1 MRRSLLPG
9 ILLLVFSALIC
20 VGQMQPPAQLQDG
33 SGLPDF
39 SGFNLV
45 DSFAKLPRERT
56 KLETLCE
63 IRSLSLEQA
72 TSAIEAALQASSESA
87 DPAKAIRL
95 HNASATVYLFKGDTA
110 NAIAHFE
117 QALRIAEAHLTENPR
132 FPAMRNIDL
141 AALGIAHM
149 RR

>member
-1 MRRSLLPG
+1 
-9 ILLLVFSALIC
+9 
-20 VGQMQPPAQLQDG
+20 MQPPAQLQDG

-95 HNASATVYLFKGDTA
+95 QLFISSKAIQPTRLPTSNRLSAS
-110 NAIAHFE
+110 
-117 QALRIAEAHLTENPR
+117 LRHI
-132 FPAMRNIDL
+132 
-141 AALGIAHM
+141 
-149 RR
+149 

>member
-1 MRRSLLPG
+1 
-9 ILLLVFSALIC
+9 
-20 VGQMQPPAQLQDG
+20 MQPPAQLQDG

-72 TSAIEAALQASSESA
+72 TSAIEAALQAPANQPIRQRRFACTMRLQLFISS
-87 DPAKAIRL
+87 KAIQPTRL
-95 HNASATVYLFKGDTA
+95 PTSNRLSAS
-110 NAIAHFE
+110 
-117 QALRIAEAHLTENPR
+117 LRHI
-132 FPAMRNIDL
+132 
-141 AALGIAHM
+141 
-149 RR
+149 